1 MNILIIEDELPAQEE
16 LARII
21 KKCIPQAHIIDMLFS
36 VEDSI
41 KWLSENEADLI
52 LMDIHLSDGICF
64 DIFDQVEVTTPIIF
78 TTAYDQYAI
87 NAFKVNGIGYILKPI
102 MEDELVAAVNKLSYS
117 HYNMRMLIDHFKPK
131 KEYKSRVAFRSGERI
146 GYLSIDEI
154 AYFFAEDKLTY
165 VVSKDGKKHIID
177 HSIESLEQQL
187 DPKSFFRITRGCIA
201 SIDSI
206 EKVSRY
212 FNSRLKL
219 SLKPDYNG
227 ELLVSRIRVPKF
239 IKWLDGE

>member
-21 KKCIPQAHIIDMLFS
+21 KKCIPQAHIADMLFS

-41 KWLSENEADLI
+41 TWLSENEADLI

-64 DIFDQVEVTTPIIF
+64 DIFEQVEVLTPIIF

-102 MEDELVAAVNKLSYS
+102 MEEELVAAVNKLSYS
-117 HYNMRMLIDHFKPK
+117 QYNMRGLMDYFKPQ
-131 KEYKSRVAFRSGERI
+131 KEYKSRVAFKSGERI
-146 GYLSIDEI
+146 GYLNADKI

-219 SLKPDYNG
+219 SLKPEYNS
-227 ELLVSRIRVPKF
+227 ELIVSRIRVPRF
-239 IKWLDGE
+239 MKWLDGE